1 MIQPP
6 AAWRQE
12 GTVAMFGGT
21 TGAPQ
26 AIVEPANPELG
37 CLLCAADG
45 ESQRVLQT
53 RAPVIAQLSDYCLT
67 ELYDRGGDLALQY
80 AQIERAGVAPQI
92 YWRSLFSGDVSGV
105 ELIVSLQTNRLE
117 SLPESTLSTETIGP
131 LWQWSD
137 ERRDWVAAESEN
149 FTPELAVPP
158 RAGSLWLARISPLF
172 TYCEMTLAGGAT
184 LDFSTTLRGWR
195 VTTHLFRGEH
205 LEKGVIRRARAIA
218 LLLPR
223 EDDQATAVRR
233 FAEFLASPPPLT
245 T

>member
-1 MIQPP
+1 MAI
-6 AAWRQE
+6 
-12 GTVAMFGGT
+12 FGGT
-21 TGAPQ
+21 IGAPQ

-45 ESQRVLQT
+45 ESQRALQT
-53 RAPVIAQLSDYCLT
+53 RAPVIAQLSDYALS
-67 ELYDRGGDLALQY
+67 EIYDRGGDLALQY

-92 YWRSLFSGDVSGV
+92 YWRSQSTSDFLGV

-117 SLPESTLSTETIGP
+117 SLPESTLSTEAAGP
-131 LWQWSD
+131 LWQWCD
-137 ERRDWVAAESEN
+137 ERGNWIAADSES
-149 FTPELAVPP
+149 FSRELTIPP
-158 RAGSLWLARISPLF
+158 RAGSLWLARISPQI

-184 LDFSTTLRGWR
+184 LDFSPTVRGWR

-205 LEKGVIRRARAIA
+205 LEKGVIRRARALA

-223 EDDQATAVRR
+223 DDDQAIAARR
-233 FAEFLASPPPLT
+233 YAEFLASPPPLT